1 MYTAQQEWGADVV
14 RDCGVGVS
22 GWVGVVKKKPDLKK
36 PFKERGTQRRAL
48 YSTLLVLCSYNGFD
62 PDRASLPYPDP
73 IGFCGGGNSGNENGA
88 FQN

>member
-36 PFKERGTQRRAL
+36 PFKERGDA
-48 YSTLLVLCSYNGFD
+48 
-62 PDRASLPYPDP
+62 
-73 IGFCGGGNSGNENGA
+73 
-88 FQN
+88 